1 MRRRLI
7 LVLAAGLTACAPSAA
22 IRSSAPSSDA
32 ASAPPPSHSIRAT
45 AGSLAQDTIPGPGGM
60 TLGQEVGAVMMGG
73 FAGPLTPAVV
83 NDWRLRQF
91 GGLIILPANENAPD
105 PNAIRQLI
113 ASLRSVMTHPLL
125 AAADQEG
132 GLVCFPQTG
141 VPCLAGARQ
150 AGIEGPSAVESELTT
165 MSAGLKALGFDID
178 IAPVADVWDG
188 VHAVM
193 RDRSYGQNPRS
204 VAPLVAAAIAGMH
217 AAGMYATAQTL
228 ANRDVTP
235 LRAAL
240 VARVDLVM
248 VGYLDAPS
256 LDASIAAMS
265 TELHTLRSGLGYQG
279 IAISDDL
286 EANASSAPDAAVQ
299 FLEDGGDM
307 VVVAHHLDV
316 ADATYDAIHAAV
328 LDGSYP
334 RTQLD
339 ASVQKL
345 LNLGLRFMP

>member
-1 MRRRLI
+1 M
-7 LVLAAGLTACAPSAA
+7 LVVAVMSLTGCAPSTQL
-22 IRSSAPSSDA
+22 STS
-32 ASAPPPSHSIRAT
+32 PPSIRAT
-45 AGSLAQDTIPGPGGM
+45 SRPDSTPLVSAFTDTAQEATLGPGGM
-60 TLGQEVGAVMMGG
+60 TLRQEIGAVMMVG
-73 FAGPLTPAVV
+73 FNGPLTPAVV
-83 NDWRLRQF
+83 NDWRQRQF
-91 GGLIILPANENAPD
+91 GGLIVLPANENAPD
-105 PNAIRQLI
+105 PDAIRQLI
-113 ASLRSVMTHPLL
+113 ASLRGVMAHPML

-150 AGIEGPSAVESELTT
+150 AGIEGPRAVESEATT

-188 VHAVM
+188 VHPVM
-193 RDRSYGQNPRS
+193 RDRSYGQNPGS
-204 VAPLVAAAIAGMH
+204 VTPDVAAAIAGMH

-228 ANRDVTP
+228 ANHDLAP

-240 VARVDLVM
+240 AAHVELVM
-248 VGYLDAPS
+248 VGYLNAPG
-256 LDASIAAMS
+256 LAASVAARS
-265 TELHTLRSGLGYQG
+265 TELRTLRTGLGYQG
-279 IAISDDL
+279 IAISNDL
-286 EANASSAPDAAVQ
+286 DENASSASDAAVR
-299 FLEDGGDM
+299 FLASGGDM

-328 LDGSYP
+328 LNGSYP